1 MVIIVTVIVAAA
13 TITIGATSRRTLKR
27 LRTLRLRSS
36 NPIPA
41 GAMAVVDKIVAVFT
55 PMAAAG
61 ADKAA
66 VTSRVADIAGKLA
79 AVISGRP
86 TTSFDLTH

>member
-1 MVIIVTVIVAAA
+1 
-13 TITIGATSRRTLKR
+13 
-27 LRTLRLRSS
+27 
-36 NPIPA
+36 
-41 GAMAVVDKIVAVFT
+41 MAVVDKIAAVFT

-86 TTSFDLTH
+86 TISFDLTH